1 MYAWGQST
9 RDIEAAFC
17 DGPPLLVNTLRCVG
31 RTPHPQNR
39 PCMIYTLDRSELE
52 MSCWARRS
60 WQGTTKVEGNK
71 GIRKQLASTLVVFDP
86 RF

>member
-1 MYAWGQST
+1 
-9 RDIEAAFC
+9 
-17 DGPPLLVNTLRCVG
+17 
-31 RTPHPQNR
+31 
-39 PCMIYTLDRSELE
+39 

-71 GIRKQLASTLVVFDP
+71 GILKQLASTLVVFDP